1 MLDVRFMS
9 LSGPLA
15 VSNRPENSGDC
26 EKRGQENGRAAK
38 EARGARE
45 ERRALPCP
53 IEYVDER
60 LRVRLDAKRPLISRL
75 RQLGVFGDG
84 LVNRLETAVN
94 LGLKVFKPLVD
105 YGEPLVVT

>member
-1 MLDVRFMS
+1 M
-9 LSGPLA
+9 
-15 VSNRPENSGDC
+15 
-26 EKRGQENGRAAK
+26 
-38 EARGARE
+38 
-45 ERRALPCP
+45 
-53 IEYVDER
+53 
-60 LRVRLDAKRPLISRL
+60 RVRLDAKRPLISRL